1 MPAMIPTMAMTDLSI
16 VRAPEHIPPLSSFLE
31 LVPLLQL
38 DPEACWDVALI
49 PQSMNDSIT
58 LEQFAQPQEPMALHA
73 MPCI

>member
-1 MPAMIPTMAMTDLSI
+1 MPATIPTMAMTDLSI
-16 VRAPEHIPPLSSFLE
+16 GLAPEHIPPLSSFLE
-31 LVPLLQL
+31 LVPLQL
-38 DPEACWDVALI
+38 DPDACWDVALI